1 MYETMNKTIWKKLF
15 LMLTCFGSVFFVQDS
30 TFSQRPRTQLQS
42 MRVTLIF
49 VDEKLVCPDGYALDR
64 SCPKLFDNK
73 NIDIAQ
79 LRSTKPSDTAILRE
93 GQVCDFYL
101 SDSFYSVLTNYK
113 NSTLPRSNYPK
124 RKSIL
129 VVLEWDGRRT
139 FDSKITRGNENLYA
153 YRVPERTLLM
163 FHRRAE
169 EFHPSQGSFWK
180 FSIAEEQ
187 YNSTFSLLL
196 RPYSQFS
203 TEVVRCRKP

>member
-1 MYETMNKTIWKKLF
+1 MNKTIWKKLF

-79 LRSTKPSDTAILRE
+79 LRSTKPSDAIVLFG

-101 SDSFYSVLTNYK
+101 SKPFYNILTNYI
-113 NSTLPRSNYPK
+113 NSKSPYSSDYSR

-129 VVLEWDGRRT
+129 VVLEWDGTRT
-139 FDSKITRGNENLYA
+139 FKSKITRGSENLYT
-153 YRVPERTLLM
+153 YQVPGRTLLM

-169 EFHPSQGSFWK
+169 EFHPSQGSSWS
-180 FSIAEEQ
+180 FSIEEGS
-187 YNSTFSLLL
+187 YNSNFSLLL
-196 RPYSQFS
+196 RPYAQFS
-203 TEVVRCRKP
+203 TNVVQCGKPN